1 MGPGEHSAR
10 PLGRKSAGKRG
21 LLGGHRGWPPAYDG
35 CDAGSCTG
43 RRRGNAMTFIKPYLI
58 RLSHC
63 DPTGFVFYPNY
74 FHIFNALVEDWFYEA
89 LEIPFD
95 VLLMERRLSL
105 PTVRLE
111 TTFSKPTRMG
121 ETVDFWLTATHIGRT
136 SLRLTMGADKNG
148 ENRARL
154 NRPALCIS
162 QETDRP
168 LHIPHA
174 VRRNIPH
181 SFRGR
186 TARPACMRPC
196 PR

>member
-1 MGPGEHSAR
+1 MGP
-10 PLGRKSAGKRG
+10 
-21 LLGGHRGWPPAYDG
+21 
-35 CDAGSCTG
+35 AGSCATPLGVKTAGKAALLGANAGG
-43 RRRGNAMTFIKPYLI
+43 RLPKMNLESRVGSRGNAMTFIKPYLI

-136 SLRLTMGADKNG
+136 SLRLTMGVDKNG
-148 ENRARL
+148 ENRVRM
-154 NRPALCIS
+154 NRTAVCIS

-168 LHIPHA
+168 IDIPED
-174 VRRNIPH
+174 VRQKIAD
-181 SFRGR
+181 FMRG
-186 TARPACMRPC
+186 
-196 PR
+196 